1 MSELRQTVQ
10 AFQRQWVFVLLFTVL
25 VAGIGLVVAT
35 STRPKYQT
43 SVSFSIA
50 LTQKQQTPD
59 YQYDGYY
66 AIKAAE
72 LVSQTLIS
80 WFLTPSVILDIYS
93 DAGVPPNI
101 SNLNRFVARFKARQ
115 HAAQNIVITFKE
127 DDETKARA
135 IAESI
140 VTVVEKK
147 GEALNTTEQREAL
160 FDVQGSTPV
169 IVKTRLNPYLTV
181 GSAMLFGFFIALFAV
196 SVKEYWNEGR
206 A

>member
-1 MSELRQTVQ
+1 MSELRQTFL
-10 AFQRQWVFVLLFTVL
+10 AFQRHWFFILAFTLLVG
-25 VAGIGLVVAT
+25 AMGLILAT
-35 STRPKYQT
+35 STPPKYQT

-66 AIKAAE
+66 AIRAAE

-80 WFLTPSVILDIYS
+80 WFLTPSVILDIYQ
-93 DAGVPPNI
+93 DAGISPKI

-127 DDETKARA
+127 QDEQTAEA
-135 IAESI
+135 IAGSI
-140 VTVVEKK
+140 VKIVEQK
-147 GEALNTTEQREAL
+147 GEALNTTQQHEAL

-169 IVKTRLNPYLTV
+169 IVQTRWNPYVAT
-181 GSAMLFGFFIALFAV
+181 GSALLLGLFFSLFV
-196 SVKEYWNEGR
+196 ISVKGYWNEDR
-206 A
+206 P